1 MLKLICVTGRKN
13 YKTVEKTNEQVNEEL
28 SEIGLKYNEF
38 SGLPYYYT
46 LIIDDKDKA
55 KKIKELLKKS
65 NYIFEFGNI
74 GHYNK

>member
-1 MLKLICVTGRKN
+1 
-13 YKTVEKTNEQVNEEL
+13 
-28 SEIGLKYNEF
+28 LKYNEF

-46 LIIDDKDKA
+46 LIIDDEDKA